1 MANGT
6 KFTTRDKKTGKVK
19 RIKPTKSMVKDL
31 TKVKSAIKKLTKV
44 SYDRVQMKGIGVT
57 NQGIISPYFIYHL
70 NNQMSSWTPVF
81 GYDGN
86 DFSNVN
92 KCYVNSYKVDARL
105 TQDNESDLIWYTMF
119 IVSLKDDAADSTT
132 FDPATGALTL
142 STDTHYTVLG
152 AQGKALINPRMF
164 NIHAYKRF
172 SMGGRAGD
180 QSNPVQ
186 RDLSFTI
193 VPKQKQITNPRG
205 NIFAGVGSLSF
216 PKDPSKNYYMILFND
231 DSAVDLATNKIT
243 INLLADMAI
252 PN

>member
-1 MANGT
+1 MPPKPVT
-6 KFTTRDKKTGKVK
+6 K
-19 RIKPTKSMVKDL
+19 KPTVSKTRKIRRPITEVDKL
-31 TKVKSAIKKLTKV
+31 RAQVKKLTKV
-44 SYDRVQMKGIGVT
+44 SYDRVQMKGLGTT
-57 NQGIISPYFIYHL
+57 NQGIVSPYFIYHL
-70 NNQMSSWTPVF
+70 NSQMSSWTPVF
-81 GYDGN
+81 GYDAN

-92 KCYVNSYKVDARL
+92 KIYVNSYKVDARL
-105 TQDNESDLIWYTMF
+105 TQDNEGDLIWYTMF
-119 IVSLKDDAADSTT
+119 VVSLKDDAADSTT

-142 STDTHYTVLG
+142 TSDTHYTVLG

-193 VPKQKQITNPRG
+193 VPKDKQITNPRG

-243 INLLADMAI
+243 INLIADMAI